1 MAYPSVEI
9 PAIGTQCK
17 TNTGTPASTFIY
29 ATSTA
34 YSPSVTMNI
43 AGNDPLGNPH
53 TLDTTNKYFWHN
65 FGQSSAASGI
75 NWFYDLNLH

>member
-34 YSPSVTMNI
+34 YSPSVTMYI
-43 AGNDPLGNPH
+43 SGNDPLGNPH
-53 TLDTTNKYFWHN
+53 T
-65 FGQSSAASGI
+65 
-75 NWFYDLNLH
+75 